1 MSDEQESNAHDE
13 PLGVYQLKKPIT
25 AHGETVD
32 ELPVYDISGKEMRK
46 LKGLNLQMIDYPMM
60 MKHIEVAC
68 RIPPSSV
75 DQMSGADVAGCSTM
89 VFDFLERGPT
99 TGKTATQT

>member
-1 MSDEQESNAHDE
+1 MSDEAKPEDE
-13 PLGVYQLKKPIT
+13 PLGVYQLKKAIT

-32 ELPVYDISGKEMRK
+32 ELPIYDISGKDMRK

-75 DQMSGADVAGCSTM
+75 DQMCGADVTACSAM
-89 VFDFLERGPT
+89 VFDFLENGPT
-99 TGKTATQT
+99 TGKTATPK